1 MLVRALG
8 PPWSP
13 GSAFFSR
20 VGCGGGEYASPSRR
34 YGPLF
39 GPRRSRGSSVAGPF
53 LSNATCSPSALIS
66 RHKVG
71 AIEECLRLCELR
83 RIALPSLAWHQRTL
97 LRVSAPPIQRS
108 VGFAALIGAAGCE
121 FYGHWQGESACEL
134 YSSCDTAATFAP
146 TERPPVNRFLDR
158 ADQRFSP
165 WHGFAIFVAAFCPT
179 LLSKP
184 VSRFSL

>member
-1 MLVRALG
+1 MQSSRMRRRRVCLLCLLG
-8 PPWSP
+8 
-13 GSAFFSR
+13 AMAR
-20 VGCGGGEYASPSRR
+20 
-34 YGPLF
+34 F
-39 GPRRSRGSSVAGPF
+39 GPRPSRGSYVAGPF

-66 RHKVG
+66 RHKVS

-83 RIALPSLAWHQRTL
+83 RIIALPSLAWHQRTL

-121 FYGHWQGESACEL
+121 FYGHWQGCGESACEL